1 MKINNK
7 YILGIASGLLIAG
20 SLASCSDE
28 KLDDKSIFDTTDVA
42 LDPDSYTYKFDRW
55 IQKEYTE
62 PYNLT
67 FIYKMEDL
75 ATDMDY
81 NLVPA
86 EYNKAQELAVLTKY
100 LWFDVYTDL
109 VGIDFLKRY
118 GPKILHLIGSTA
130 INPANGT
137 EILGLAEGGLKVSL
151 FRVNQFD
158 PNDFEQLNEKYFKTM
173 HHEFSHILH
182 QTKTYPKEFDLI
194 TADRYEPMGW
204 QDRNGAVVA
213 SYGCTTP
220 YASGQARED
229 FAETIA
235 NYITRTDE
243 QWELTLW
250 LAERGWQVATPSSG
264 LEYAF
269 TKYYYATAADRAND
283 MKTLVGCFFEADGV
297 YTMTDYRVKI
307 DANGSATNDSGSNY
321 GASGGTSSFKTV
333 ADTEAF
339 FAEIARSYDLYDIAD
354 TDNVDGKAVIL
365 QKTSIA
371 RNWLES
377 AWNLDLDQL
386 RDEVQFRQRNF
397 DLEALLAEIEN
408 VQ

>member
-1 MKINNK
+1 MNRKTIF
-7 YILGIASGLLIAG
+7 GMAVGLLLAG
-20 SLASCSDE
+20 TATSCSE
-28 KLDDKSIFDTTDVA
+28 EELDGNSIFDTTEEG
-42 LDPDSYTYKFDRW
+42 LDPDSYSYKFDKW
-55 IQKEYTE
+55 IQDNYTK
-62 PYNLT
+62 PYNMT
-67 FIYKMEDL
+67 FVYRMEDL

-86 EYNKAQELAVLTKY
+86 TYDKAQELAVLTKY

-109 VGIDFLKRY
+109 VGIDFLKQY
-118 GPKILHLIGSTA
+118 GPKIIHLIGSTA

-158 PNDFEQLNEKYFKTM
+158 ATDFEQLNEKYFKTM

-194 TADRYEPMGW
+194 SANKYEPMGW
-204 QDRNGAVVA
+204 QDRNGAIVA

-243 QWELTLW
+243 QWDFTLW
-250 LAERGWQVATPSSG
+250 IAARGWQAAKPIAAPVE
-264 LEYAF
+264 LAF
-269 TKYYYATAADRAND
+269 TKYYYANAND
-283 MKTLVGCFFEADGV
+283 RNNGIKTLAGCFVEADGV
-297 YTMTDYRVKI
+297 YTMTDMTVKV
-307 DANGSATNDSGSNY
+307 DATGSPTNDSGKDY
-321 GASGGTSSFKTV
+321 GVSGGKNVFKNV
-333 ADTEAF
+333 HDAEAYL
-339 FAEIARSYDLYDIAD
+339 ASLAQEHDLFDVED
-354 TDNVDGKAVIL
+354 TDNADGRAIIL

-371 RNWLES
+371 RDWFES
-377 AWNLDLDQL
+377 AWGLDLDRL
-386 RDEVQFRQRNF
+386 REEVQFRQKNF

-408 VQ
+408 IQ

>member
-7 YILGIASGLLIAG
+7 YILGVAAGTLLAG
-20 SLASCSDE
+20 SLSSCSEE
-28 KLDDKSIFDTTDVA
+28 KLDSNSIFKTEDTA

-86 EYNKAQELAVLTKY
+86 EYDKAKELAVLTKY

-109 VGIDFLKRY
+109 VGIDFLKQY

-158 PNDFEQLNEKYFKTM
+158 PTDFEQLNEKYFKTM

-194 TADRYEPMGW
+194 SADRYEPMGW
-204 QDRNGAVVA
+204 QDRSGAVVA
-213 SYGCTTP
+213 SYGCTSA

-243 QWELTLW
+243 QWDLTLW
-250 LAERGWQVATPSSG
+250 LASRGWQTAKLANG
-264 LEYAF
+264 LDMAC
-269 TKYYYATAADRAND
+269 TKYYYASAADRAKD
-283 MKTLVGCFFEADGV
+283 MKTLTGCFIEADGV
-297 YTMTDYRVKI
+297 YTVTDICIKV
-307 DANGSATNDSGSNY
+307 DATGSATNESDGNY
-321 GASGGTSSFKTV
+321 GVSGGNMAYKTV
-333 ADTEAF
+333 ADIEAYF
-339 FAEIARSYDLYDIAD
+339 QQLATQYDLYDVAD

-377 AWNLDLDQL
+377 AWNLDLDEL
-386 RDEVQFRQRNF
+386 RNEVQFRQKNF

>member
-7 YILGIASGLLIAG
+7 YILGVAAGTLLAG
-20 SLASCSDE
+20 SLSSCSEE
-28 KLDDKSIFDTTDVA
+28 KLDSNSIFKTEDTA

-86 EYNKAQELAVLTKY
+86 EYDKAKELAVLTKY

-109 VGIDFLKRY
+109 VGIDFLKQY

-158 PNDFEQLNEKYFKTM
+158 PTDFEQLNEKYFKTM

-194 TADRYEPMGW
+194 SADRYEPMGW
-204 QDRNGAVVA
+204 QDRSGAVVA
-213 SYGCTTP
+213 SYGCTSA

-235 NYITRTDE
+235 N
-243 QWELTLW
+243 
-250 LAERGWQVATPSSG
+250 
-264 LEYAF
+264 
-269 TKYYYATAADRAND
+269 
-283 MKTLVGCFFEADGV
+283 
-297 YTMTDYRVKI
+297 
-307 DANGSATNDSGSNY
+307 
-321 GASGGTSSFKTV
+321 
-333 ADTEAF
+333 
-339 FAEIARSYDLYDIAD
+339 
-354 TDNVDGKAVIL
+354 
-365 QKTSIA
+365 
-371 RNWLES
+371 
-377 AWNLDLDQL
+377 
-386 RDEVQFRQRNF
+386 
-397 DLEALLAEIEN
+397 
-408 VQ
+408 